1 MSPLSPERTLAG
13 TLRMPPAR
21 RLTPAE
27 RAGLAVEILGAYAAA
42 RSALAHEPIE
52 GALARLRVGTPASPP
67 RVSGALWESRRL
79 GAAVARVLRL
89 MPGDTRCLVRSLV
102 LTRLLSRRGIPCT
115 LVIGARSSPVF
126 LAHAWVEHA
135 GEPVLDPGDGSF
147 ARLVEL

>member
-1 MSPLSPERTLAG
+1 MFPLSPDRTLAG

-21 RLTPAE
+21 RLTAAE
-27 RAGLAVEILGAYAAA
+27 RTRLALEILGAYAAA

-52 GALARLRVGTPASPP
+52 RALARLRAGPVASEA

-79 GAAVARVLRL
+79 GAAAARMLRL
-89 MPGDTRCLVRSLV
+89 LPGDTRCLVRSLV
-102 LTRLLSRRGIPCT
+102 LTRLLARRGIPCT